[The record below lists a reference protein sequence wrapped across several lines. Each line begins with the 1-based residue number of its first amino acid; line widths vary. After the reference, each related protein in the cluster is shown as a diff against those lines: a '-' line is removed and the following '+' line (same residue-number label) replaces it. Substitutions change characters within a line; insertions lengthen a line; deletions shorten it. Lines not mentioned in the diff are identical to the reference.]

1 MAVSEQLRTYPSPNP
16 TLTLTSF
23 DHLSVVGLRKEQV
36 CSYSHAD
43 INPHIHTGSRTRYRD
58 KLRHAIDI
66 NYCMNNLKENHYIA
80 YHLNKSCSILKL
92 HAFTFISSLCMAN
105 KKRR

>member
-23 DHLSVVGLRKEQV
+23 DRKEQV

-43 INPHIHTGSRTRYRD
+43 INPNIHTGSRTRYRD

-66 NYCMNNLKENHYIA
+66 NYRMNNLKENHYIA